1 MIGKQEWF
9 QRRKYLGWGLHP
21 KTWQGWVY
29 ILVFILL
36 AIIIQFLPLVNIT
49 KFIVTSVLI
58 LILLID
64 VIHIMITMKKDERDK
79 KHEAIADRNALWVML
94 LVIVVGILY
103 QTVNSTL
110 NGLTPEIDYFLISA
124 LLVGVIMKCITNI
137 YLDKKD

>member
-9 QRRKYLGWGLHP
+9 QRRKYLGWGIAP
-21 KTWQGWVY
+21 KTKEGWIYV
-29 ILVFILL
+29 LVFILL

-49 KFIVTSVLI
+49 KFIVTSVLV

-64 VIHIMITMKKDERDK
+64 VIHIMLTMKKDERES
-79 KHEAIADRNALWVML
+79 KHEAIADRNALWVIL
-94 LVIVVGILY
+94 LVLVIGILY

-110 NGLTPEIDYFLISA
+110 NGLAAEIDYFLIAA
-124 LLVGVIMKCITNI
+124 LLVGVIMKSITNM